1 MEEHEKPQCH
11 FFMGFLIGSVLGALA
26 GILFAPKSG
35 KELRSDIKEKGSEV
49 LKDAKEIY
57 SDASTRAKEIIE
69 EATHQ
74 AKELK
79 KEADR
84 HLSEARQKAKEIL
97 ARDKKEAEAVK
108 DTTVRMASRTTGL
121 RRRGNDEEAEKRT
134 DKEMDGV
141 GGVFVSCSGGDGS
154 AVLGCRRTS
163 HGGRPHISYRRGS
176 APLCS

>member
-1 MEEHEKPQCH
+1 MSLPSISLSLAFWGWSADWFANLQGKKGEFHMEEHEKPQCH
-11 FFMGFLIGSVLGALA
+11 FFMGFLIGGVLGALA

-49 LKDAKEIY
+49 IKDGKEIY

-69 EATHQ
+69 EALHQ

-97 ARDKKEAEAVK
+97 AHGEKKEAEAGETEK
-108 DTTVRMASRTTGL
+108 SRKKIQGKRNSKLGTG
-121 RRRGNDEEAEKRT
+121 
-134 DKEMDGV
+134 
-141 GGVFVSCSGGDGS
+141 
-154 AVLGCRRTS
+154 
-163 HGGRPHISYRRGS
+163 
-176 APLCS
+176 